1 MGSRQSLATI
11 GIAVVFEWR
20 SSTMMERDNT
30 DELSVGTA
38 ATADSILSS
47 GSGSSQ
53 NDAVVVGRKKQRLQK
68 VSF

>member
-1 MGSRQSLATI
+1 
-11 GIAVVFEWR
+11 
-20 SSTMMERDNT
+20 MMERDNT